1 MTKFGIFFLFLF
13 WWVSKIVLL
22 LYYISN
28 FYSGVGVA
36 IRSTSSRRNKQKK
49 NGKNQPCPHCAHAN
63 LSLAKIKGSYGFA
76 RFAIRLCH
84 GWLQSHGS
92 LVRELGCGSHGWF
105 KKKKGRLVYLEH
117 LGEVRI
123 TCVSDSS

>member
-1 MTKFGIFFLFLF
+1 MTKFGNILLFLF
-13 WWVSKIVLL
+13 WWMSKIVLL
-22 LYYISN
+22 LYYISKFVFWGGSCYQVN
-28 FYSGVGVA
+28 IFKE
-36 IRSTSSRRNKQKK
+36 KQTKK
-49 NGKNQPCPHCAHAN
+49 NGKNRSCPHCAHAY

-92 LVRELGCGSHGWF
+92 PARKLGCGSHGWF
-105 KKKKGRLVYLEH
+105 KKKKGRLVCLEH
-117 LGEVRI
+117 LGEVKI